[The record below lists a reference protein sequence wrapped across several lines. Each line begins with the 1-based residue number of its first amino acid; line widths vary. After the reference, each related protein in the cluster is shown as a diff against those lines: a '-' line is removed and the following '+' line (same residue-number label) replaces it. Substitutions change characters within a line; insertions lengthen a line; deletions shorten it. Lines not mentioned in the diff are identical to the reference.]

1 MNCPLDSANQHFG
14 ILDECYADKPHLRQ
28 RLIEISDMIDA
39 LVAQGSS
46 AHEAE
51 ARAIEQI
58 RRVGKG
64 ILTEWAEKA
73 EAAAVAKARAGDPAL
88 RSYRKKLLTW
98 RSTYGEVSVLEQ
110 RLRQGRRGGQVRP
123 FCRQAQ
129 ISAASLFAAVT
140 AGTDGLRRRPF
151 VCGGDARKCASI
163 TGSNCRPAVCALA
176 RWPTPKPAGS

>member
-1 MNCPLDSANQHFG
+1 MLCGQTPPAATVDR
-14 ILDECYADKPHLRQ
+14 DLRYDR
-28 RLIEISDMIDA
+28 RL
-39 LVAQGSS
+39 GGTRSS

-64 ILTEWAEKA
+64 ILTEWAEKS

-98 RSTYGEVSVLEQ
+98 RSTYGEVSALEQ

-123 FCRQAQ
+123 SCRQ
-129 ISAASLFAAVT
+129 V
-140 AGTDGLRRRPF
+140 
-151 VCGGDARKCASI
+151 K
-163 TGSNCRPAVCALA
+163 
-176 RWPTPKPAGS
+176 